1 MLVYKWLL
9 GRDQK
14 WWRRWKL
21 EKLNQSGRTYCQSKP
36 IRYEIKISLDFL
48 WQLMERRNSLL
59 YFQWL
64 HKGSSAFRTFL
75 LFVYDK
81 TLLSSHAIT
90 FCLHTFFWRVY
101 NENLLLK
108 CSGFTDPTLKLAFP
122 MTSFFKCHLNNAFW
136 DFREQVFSLEFF
148 FRNRKLKGWG
158 GRGLKRRWGH
168 GDQTSLCLMKLKAL
182 WQYP

>member
-1 MLVYKWLL
+1 
-9 GRDQK
+9 
-14 WWRRWKL
+14 
-21 EKLNQSGRTYCQSKP
+21 
-36 IRYEIKISLDFL
+36 
-48 WQLMERRNSLL
+48 MERRNSLL

-158 GRGLKRRWGH
+158 GAGVEEEVGTWGPDISVLDEAQSSMTISL
-168 GDQTSLCLMKLKAL
+168 GSQNSETKWEYMWQVTSSS
-182 WQYP
+182 